1 MTPLL
6 ELLPPEL
13 NYANSPE
20 MASIQRALTAAMGD
34 VWAARD
40 GFAAQLSPATATWGL
55 PAWEAALA
63 LVPQDRADLDA
74 RRRAIIAKLR
84 GAGVS
89 TVERIRSVA
98 EAQLGGEVWVT
109 ELAAE
114 YRLEIW
120 TRTTAV
126 PEGGIRA
133 LTDLL
138 KELMPAHLRW
148 SYGVEYLLEP
158 FVNAPDEFTLRRFVQ
173 SAAFDD
179 RRSFPP
185 ILLDGS
191 RRLDGSWL
199 LDAAQKSMF
208 GFPRFTISIS
218 MAGLRDTLE
227 HSGIV
232 YGSALPEAAGQMAL
246 PAFRVRTRT
255 AENRTVFSFP
265 RAKLS
270 STMEK
275 NRQSL
280 GRATITTDS
289 MWRLDGSVPLDG
301 SRRLNAEIRQ
311 EDI

>member
-20 MASIQRALTAAMGD
+20 MVSIQRALTAAMGD

-74 RRRAIIAKLR
+74 RRRAILAKLR
-84 GAGVS
+84 GAGTS

-158 FVNAPDEFTLRRFVQ
+158 FVNAPDEFTLRRFIQ

-179 RRSFPP
+179 RRNFPP

-208 GFPRFTISIS
+208 GFSHFTVSAAV
-218 MAGLRDTLE
+218 AGLRDTLE
-227 HSGIV
+227 QSGIV

-246 PAFRVRTRT
+246 PSFRARARIADNKMAV
-255 AENRTVFSFP
+255 SFP
-265 RAKLS
+265 RLKLS

-280 GRATITTDS
+280 SRATITTDS
-289 MWRLDGSVPLDG
+289 MWRLDGSVLLDG